1 MHINYMNQSN
11 EDSWRNYQKYLEP
24 ILDKTLK
31 KVGHNSNVEVSVV
44 MVNDDTIHEYNKNYR
59 NIDRPTDVLSFVDG
73 EEIDG
78 VLSLGD
84 IIISVD
90 KVRSQAEDYGHSLKR
105 EYCFLVAHGFL
116 HLLGYDH
123 ETKEEEE
130 EMTRLQKEILDEIA
144 KRPNR

>member
-11 EDSWRNYQKYLEP
+11 EDSWRNYRKYLEP

-31 KVGHNSNVEVSVV
+31 KVGHDSNVEVSVV
-44 MVNDDTIHEYNKNYR
+44 MVNDDAIHEYNKNYR
-59 NIDRPTDVLSFVDG
+59 NVDRPTDVLSFVDG
-73 EEIDG
+73 EEVDG

-130 EMTRLQKEILDEIA
+130 EMTRLQKEILDDIA